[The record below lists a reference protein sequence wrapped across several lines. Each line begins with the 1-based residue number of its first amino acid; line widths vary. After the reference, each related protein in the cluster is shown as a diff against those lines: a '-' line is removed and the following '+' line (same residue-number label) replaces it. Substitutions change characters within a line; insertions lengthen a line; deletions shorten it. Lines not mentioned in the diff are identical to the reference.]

1 MRAFFF
7 WEAKAGGLTLS
18 HKCNPYAGLL
28 ARALEKWEIYLE
40 LGDYAFRRDWLEA
53 NRKNYEVLHLNWPH
67 HFYRRDDLET
77 TVKAYAQFAENL
89 TFARSLGYRIVWT
102 MHNLYPHERPF
113 PEVDRMGR
121 LLVCRLAHG
130 VIAHC
135 HYAADLARRLFFRTE
150 ELHVIPHGNFIDV
163 FPNKISRQDARKHLE
178 IPEEAF
184 VYLYF
189 GNARVYKGIETL
201 IEVFGAAA
209 AADARLVLMMRPS
222 AANAEYWDDLMAL
235 ADRDERVRVFTS
247 SFFPNEDFQIYL
259 NAADVAVLP
268 FSEVLTSG
276 SAIAALSF
284 GKPVVLPGLG
294 CLPELIDETMGIL
307 YDVGDAH
314 GLEQALVEVRKRDLK
329 AAGRAALERARSLD
343 WDDIASRVA
352 ALYRGERKR

>member
-1 MRAFFF
+1 M
-7 WEAKAGGLTLS
+7 
-18 HKCNPYAGLL
+18 
-28 ARALEKWEIYLE
+28 
-40 LGDYAFRRDWLEA
+40 
-53 NRKNYEVLHLNWPH
+53 
-67 HFYRRDDLET
+67 
-77 TVKAYAQFAENL
+77 
-89 TFARSLGYRIVWT
+89 
-102 MHNLYPHERPF
+102 
-113 PEVDRMGR
+113 
-121 LLVCRLAHG
+121 
-130 VIAHC
+130 
-135 HYAADLARRLFFRTE
+135 
-150 ELHVIPHGNFIDV
+150 IPHGNFIDV

-184 VYLYF
+184 VYLYL
-189 GNARVYKGIETL
+189 GNARVYNGIETL